1 MTILNGQACGHVQNM
16 LDNLRTQLMQIT
28 NQQKIARQVAN
39 SSNCYY
45 IWQYQISLQIR
56 LSKFADRMKNLKK
69 ITDSWN

>member
-45 IWQYQISLQIR
+45 I
-56 LSKFADRMKNLKK
+56 
-69 ITDSWN
+69 